1 MEKSHSSS
9 KSKTE
14 LLYDPPI
21 SLLGI
26 YPKEMK
32 TCPHKDLYMNLHNN
46 TIHNPYVHKLVNGRT
61 ICGIHTME
69 CFSLYD
75 NLKSSVLISE
85 TALMNLENII
95 LSERSQTQKA
105 ICCVISL
112 KWNVQNKQIHSD
124 LKYFSGCLGLAMESH
139 C

>member
-32 TCPHKDLYMNLHNN
+32 TCSHKDLYMNLHNN
-46 TIHNPYVHKLVNGRT
+46 TIHNPYIHKLVNGRT

-75 NLKSSVLISE
+75 NLKSSVLISA
-85 TALMNLENII
+85 TALMNLENM
-95 LSERSQTQKA
+95 LSEGSQTQKA

-112 KWNVQNKQIHSD
+112 IWNVQNKQIYSD
-124 LKYFSGCLGLAMESH
+124 LKYFSGCRGLAIETH

>member
-32 TCPHKDLYMNLHNN
+32 TCLHKDLYMNLHNN

-75 NLKSSVLISE
+75 NLKSSVLISA
-85 TALMNLENII
+85 TALMNLENM
-95 LSERSQTQKA
+95 LSEGSQTQKA
-105 ICCVISL
+105 ICCAISL
-112 KWNVQNKQIHSD
+112 IWNVQNKQIYSD
-124 LKYFSGCLGLAMESH
+124 LKYFSGCRGLAIETH